1 MVGASRLTE
10 RYLLRDKLATG
21 GMGTVFIAR
30 DERLGRD
37 VAIKLLKESLADDPR
52 FVERFRREARA
63 AGALSH
69 PSIANVFDY
78 GEDDGKPFIVME
90 LVRGRDLAW
99 VLRDESRVPADRAV
113 VIAAQIADALE
124 HAHAAGLIHRDI
136 KPHNV
141 IVSDEGRVKVTDFG
155 IARAIGES
163 TLTATGSVLGTA
175 QYISPEQASG
185 TQVGPASDVYS
196 LGIVLYEMLT
206 GAVPFTGDSALAIAM
221 RHVNDPVPSPSAL
234 NPAIPRGL
242 DLVVQRAT
250 AKSPGDRFPTAGEMA
265 ASLRAVG
272 VGDTDEIDA
281 PTTVAAG
288 TTQEMH
294 LGETWPFPGHP
305 THWNI
310 QRLGRVVIAVFAVLF
325 LLALA
330 ALAYRLTAGSDDPRP
345 PARERDRA
353 PAESPP
359 PEEEPVEAAG
369 IVLEDFT
376 GLPYDE
382 VRTALEAEGIV
393 VDTDP
398 VEAEGFE
405 EGQVVDQSPDP
416 GTEVFEGDT
425 VTLLVNTMPSD
436 DDDDDENGPGKT
448 PKEPPGQTKKDKDD
462 D

>member
-1 MVGASRLTE
+1 
-10 RYLLRDKLATG
+10 
-21 GMGTVFIAR
+21 
-30 DERLGRD
+30 
-37 VAIKLLKESLADDPR
+37 VAI
-52 FVERFRREARA
+52 A
-63 AGALSH
+63 AH
-69 PSIANVFDY
+69 
-78 GEDDGKPFIVME
+78 
-90 LVRGRDLAW
+90 
-99 VLRDESRVPADRAV
+99 
-113 VIAAQIADALE
+113 IADALE

-141 IVSDEGRVKVTDFG
+141 IVSDEDRVKVTDFG

-234 NPAIPRGL
+234 NPAIPREL

-250 AKSPGDRFPTAGEMA
+250 AKAPGDRFSTAGEMA

-281 PTTVAAG
+281 PTVVATAG

-305 THWNI
+305 TRWNV
-310 QRLGRVVIAVFAVLF
+310 QRLGRVVIAAFALLF

-330 ALAYRLTAGSDDPRP
+330 ALAYRLTAGSDDPP
-345 PARERDRA
+345 SPERDRNQA
-353 PAESPP
+353 PVDSPPAEED
-359 PEEEPVEAAG
+359 PEEAEG
-369 IVLEDFT
+369 FVLENYKGVF
-376 GLPYDE
+376 YEE
-382 VRTALEAEGIV
+382 VVAVLEAEGIM

-398 VEAEGFE
+398 VETEAFA

-416 GTEVFEGDT
+416 GTQVFEGDT
-425 VTLLVNTMPSD
+425 VTLLVSTGAPSEE
-436 DDDDDENGPGKT
+436 DDEDGEEGSDKA
-448 PKEPPGQTKKDKDD
+448 PKEPPGQAKKDKDKDEGD